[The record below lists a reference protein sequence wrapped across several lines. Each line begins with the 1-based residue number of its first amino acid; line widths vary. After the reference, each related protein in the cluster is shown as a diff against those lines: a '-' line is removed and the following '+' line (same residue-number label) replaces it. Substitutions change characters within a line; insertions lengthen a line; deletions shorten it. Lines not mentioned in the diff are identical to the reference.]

1 MFTGWPT
8 LSTVYNYS
16 TMVYRLYNLYD
27 LYNLIRVNQSGDMTE
42 MERRLFSV
50 EQRLE
55 RAEFQLR
62 EFRQDLRQLHQ

>member
-1 MFTGWPT
+1 
-8 LSTVYNYS
+8 
-16 TMVYRLYNLYD
+16 MVYRLYNLHD
-27 LYNLIRVNQSGDMTE
+27 LYNLTRVNQSGDMTE